1 MIENRVTNVTVLDK
15 ICSVKKPTKKGTA
28 KPLSKEE
35 GLRKLGERIK
45 ELRIKGGYTNYE
57 YFAYEND
64 ISRAQYGRYE
74 RGEDIRFGTLIKI
87 IKAFDLTIEEFFSEG
102 FD

>member
-1 MIENRVTNVTVLDK
+1 MIVFRVTDKDVLCK
-15 ICSVKKPTKKGTA
+15 ICVVRKTAKKTA
-28 KPLSKEE
+28 KPIVKEVA
-35 GLRKLGERIK
+35 LKNLGERIK
-45 ELRIKGGYTNYE
+45 QLRIKSGYTNYE

-87 IKAFDLTIEEFFSEG
+87 INAFGLTIEEFFSEG
-102 FD
+102 FDK

>member
-1 MIENRVTNVTVLDK
+1 M
-15 ICSVKKPTKKGTA
+15 KKHTKKGTK
-28 KPLSKEE
+28 KPLTKEDS
-35 GLRKLGERIK
+35 LNKLAKRIK
-45 ELRIKGGYTNYE
+45 QLRIKNGHSSYE

-64 ISRAQYGRYE
+64 ISRAQFGRYE

-87 IKAFDLTIEEFFSEG
+87 INGFGMSIEDFFSEG